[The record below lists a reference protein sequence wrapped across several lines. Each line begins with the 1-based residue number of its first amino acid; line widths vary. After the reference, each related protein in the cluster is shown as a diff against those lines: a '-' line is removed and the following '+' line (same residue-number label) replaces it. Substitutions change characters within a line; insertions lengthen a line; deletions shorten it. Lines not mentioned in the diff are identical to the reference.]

1 MKLSSVDYYLDW
13 PVSIKLKNLREFIIT
28 NLEKK
33 GDLIRWS
40 IVDIQDSIDS
50 FGTKKL
56 KNKKNINFFS
66 YNLYFNSN
74 FVF

>member
-13 PVSIKLKNLREFIIT
+13 PLSVKLKNLREFIIT

-56 KNKKNINFFS
+56 KIKAVIAN
-66 YNLYFNSN
+66 
-74 FVF
+74 

>member
-13 PVSIKLKNLREFIIT
+13 PVSIKSKNLREFIVA

-40 IVDIQDSIDS
+40 IVDIQNSIDS

-56 KNKKNINFFS
+56 KIKAVIVN
-66 YNLYFNSN
+66 
-74 FVF
+74 

>member
-13 PVSIKLKNLREFIIT
+13 PVSIKLKNLREFIII

-56 KNKKNINFFS
+56 KIKAVIAN
-66 YNLYFNSN
+66 
-74 FVF
+74 

>member
-1 MKLSSVDYYLDW
+1 MKLSAIDFYLDW
-13 PVSIKLKNLREFIIT
+13 PVSIKLKNLRGFIIA

-40 IVDIQDSIDS
+40 IVDIQNSIDS

-56 KNKKNINFFS
+56 KIKAVLAN
-66 YNLYFNSN
+66 
-74 FVF
+74 

>member
-13 PVSIKLKNLREFIIT
+13 PVSIKLKNLRVFIIAD
-28 NLEKK
+28 LEKK

-40 IVDIQDSIDS
+40 IVDIQNSIDS

-56 KNKKNINFFS
+56 KIKAVLAN
-66 YNLYFNSN
+66 
-74 FVF
+74 

>member
-1 MKLSSVDYYLDW
+1 MKLSEVDFYLDW
-13 PVSIKLKNLREFIIT
+13 PVSIKLKNLREFIIA

-40 IVDIQDSIDS
+40 IVDIQKSIDS

-56 KNKKNINFFS
+56 KIKAVLAN
-66 YNLYFNSN
+66 
-74 FVF
+74 

>member
-13 PVSIKLKNLREFIIT
+13 PVSIKLKNLREFIII

-56 KNKKNINFFS
+56 TIKAVLAN
-66 YNLYFNSN
+66 
-74 FVF
+74 

>member
-13 PVSIKLKNLREFIIT
+13 PVSIKLKNLREFIII

-56 KNKKNINFFS
+56 KIKAVLAK
-66 YNLYFNSN
+66 
-74 FVF
+74 

>member
-1 MKLSSVDYYLDW
+1 MRLSSVDYYLDW
-13 PVSIKLKNLREFIIT
+13 PVSIKLKNLRKFIIA

-40 IVDIQDSIDS
+40 IVDIQNSIDS

-56 KNKKNINFFS
+56 KIKAVIAN
-66 YNLYFNSN
+66 
-74 FVF
+74 

>member
-13 PVSIKLKNLREFIIT
+13 PISIKLNNLREFIII

-56 KNKKNINFFS
+56 KIKAVLAN
-66 YNLYFNSN
+66 
-74 FVF
+74 

>member
-13 PVSIKLKNLREFIIT
+13 PVSIKLNNLREFIIT

-40 IVDIQDSIDS
+40 IVDIQNSIDS

-56 KNKKNINFFS
+56 KIKAVLAN
-66 YNLYFNSN
+66 
-74 FVF
+74 

>member
-13 PVSIKLKNLREFIIT
+13 PVSIELKNLREFIIT

-40 IVDIQDSIDS
+40 IVDIQNSIDS

-56 KNKKNINFFS
+56 KIKAVIAN
-66 YNLYFNSN
+66 
-74 FVF
+74 

>member
-1 MKLSSVDYYLDW
+1 MKLSSVYCYLDW
-13 PVSIKLKNLREFIIT
+13 PVSIKLKNLREFIIA

-40 IVDIQDSIDS
+40 IVDIQNSIDT

-56 KNKKNINFFS
+56 KIKVVLAN
-66 YNLYFNSN
+66 
-74 FVF
+74 

>member
-40 IVDIQDSIDS
+40 IVDIQNSFDSL
-50 FGTKKL
+50 GTKKL
-56 KNKKNINFFS
+56 KIKAVIVN
-66 YNLYFNSN
+66 
-74 FVF
+74 

>member
-1 MKLSSVDYYLDW
+1 MKLSSLDYYLDW
-13 PVSIKLKNLREFIIT
+13 PVSIKLKNLRKFIIA

-40 IVDIQDSIDS
+40 IVDIQNSIDS

-56 KNKKNINFFS
+56 KIKAVLAN
-66 YNLYFNSN
+66 
-74 FVF
+74 

>member
-1 MKLSSVDYYLDW
+1 MKLSSIDYYLDW
-13 PVSIKLKNLREFIIT
+13 PESIKLENVRKFIIV

-40 IVDIQDSIDS
+40 IVDIQNSIDS

-56 KNKKNINFFS
+56 KIKAV
-66 YNLYFNSN
+66 LAT
-74 FVF
+74 

>member
-13 PVSIKLKNLREFIIT
+13 PVSIKLKNLRKFIIA

-40 IVDIQDSIDS
+40 IVDIQNSIDP

-56 KNKKNINFFS
+56 RIKAVSAN
-66 YNLYFNSN
+66 
-74 FVF
+74 

>member
-13 PVSIKLKNLREFIIT
+13 PVTIKIKSLREFIIA

-40 IVDIQDSIDS
+40 IVDIQNTIDS

-56 KNKKNINFFS
+56 KIKAVLAN
-66 YNLYFNSN
+66 
-74 FVF
+74 

>member
-1 MKLSSVDYYLDW
+1 MKLSSIDYYLDW
-13 PVSIKLKNLREFIIT
+13 PVSIKLKNLREFIFV

-40 IVDIQDSIDS
+40 IVDIQNSNDS

-56 KNKKNINFFS
+56 KIKAV
-66 YNLYFNSN
+66 LFN
-74 FVF
+74 

>member
-28 NLEKK
+28 NLEKN

-56 KNKKNINFFS
+56 KIKAVLAN
-66 YNLYFNSN
+66 
-74 FVF
+74 

>member
-13 PVSIKLKNLREFIIT
+13 PVSIKLENLRKFIIA

-40 IVDIQDSIDS
+40 IVDIQNSIDS

-56 KNKKNINFFS
+56 KIKAVLTN
-66 YNLYFNSN
+66 
-74 FVF
+74 

>member
-13 PVSIKLKNLREFIIT
+13 PVSIKLKNLRGFIIA

-40 IVDIQDSIDS
+40 IVDIQNSIDS

-56 KNKKNINFFS
+56 KINAVLA
-66 YNLYFNSN
+66 NE
-74 FVF
+74 

>member
-13 PVSIKLKNLREFIIT
+13 PVSIKLINLREFIIA

-33 GDLIRWS
+33 GNLIRWS
-40 IVDIQDSIDS
+40 IVDIQNSIDS

-56 KNKKNINFFS
+56 KIKAV
-66 YNLYFNSN
+66 LSN
-74 FVF
+74 

>member
-13 PVSIKLKNLREFIIT
+13 PVSIKLKNLRQFIIT

-40 IVDIQDSIDS
+40 IVDIQNSIDS

-56 KNKKNINFFS
+56 KIKAVIAN
-66 YNLYFNSN
+66 
-74 FVF
+74 